1 MYNQKK
7 AAAAAATVAVVEAVA
22 GMVGSEWELYYCYRT
37 KRHKDCWM
45 WTVAVERY
53 RDSRMAVVLIEEMG
67 CNSRV
72 TVVDAVY
79 K

>member
-7 AAAAAATVAVVEAVA
+7 AATVAMVEAAAGT
-22 GMVGSEWELYYCYRT
+22 VGSEWELYYCCR
-37 KRHKDCWM
+37 KKVHKDCWM
-45 WTVAVERY
+45 QIVAVEKY

-72 TVVDAVY
+72 TVVDAMCR
-79 K
+79 